1 MKSVSKRS
9 RDIRLDV
16 RDLVDDADWQRFDIE
31 SIEDLSSLG
40 DRPRL
45 YQGNGNEM
53 ALNFRRAFV
62 GANECVTVID
72 CLRSGSSLT

>member
-1 MKSVSKRS
+1 MNKVNKRS

-16 RDLVDDADWQRFDIE
+16 RDLVDDVDWQRFEIE
-31 SIEDLSSLG
+31 SSEDLSSLG

-45 YQGNGNEM
+45 DQGNGSEM
-53 ALNFRRAFV
+53 ALNFRRPFV
-62 GANECVTVID
+62 GANECVTVMD